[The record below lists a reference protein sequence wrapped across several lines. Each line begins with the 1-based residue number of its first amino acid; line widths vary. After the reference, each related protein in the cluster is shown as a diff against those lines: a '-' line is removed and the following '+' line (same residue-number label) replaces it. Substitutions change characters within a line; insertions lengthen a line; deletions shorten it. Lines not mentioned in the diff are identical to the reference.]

1 MDVEKAKEALAKLGF
16 EVVVKEEE
24 SEKPVGTVIDQ
35 SLQSGHKVDPDET
48 NRTITLTV
56 SSGVKIEVP
65 NVVVVLNKLSTDSL
79 TEEEINQIVVNRV
92 VRQSPDAF
100 STVTKNGETVTLD
113 YYDKKPEIP
122 EDE

>member
-1 MDVEKAKEALAKLGF
+1 MSQNEQ
-16 EVVVKEEE
+16 

-65 NVVVVLNKLSTDSL
+65 NVVGMDINAAKSRLESKGFVVVLNKLSTD
-79 TEEEINQIVVNRV
+79 
-92 VRQSPDAF
+92 A
-100 STVTKNGETVTLD
+100 
-113 YYDKKPEIP
+113 
-122 EDE
+122 